1 MVLVGDDEAGRT
13 QAIAVQGGAD
23 LAPIGEGHG
32 RGAVPRLHQ
41 GRMVFVESLALGI
54 HQRIAG
60 PGFRDQHH
68 HRMGQRIAAGQQQL
82 QRIVQAGGVRL
93 AVRDQRP
100 HFVEVRAQQVG
111 LHPPATGVHPVHI
124 AADGVD
130 LTVVG
135 HEAVGVGQPPGGEGV
150 GGEALVDHGQGGLRQ
165 GIGQVLVEGPHLSGQ
180 QQPLVNHGA
189 GRQGRQIEILQARQA
204 LLLRQLGDGVL
215 DLLAHGQ
222 QLPLMSVLILDGR
235 AAADEGLADHR
246 HGVEHSLAD
255 AVQVHR
261 HVAPAQDRLL
271 LDLHEVFELGH
282 GDLARGLIAGQEAH
296 GHGVFAG
303 RRQIDAVVLGPG
315 AIERVGNLNQNPGP
329 VADQRVGAHRAAVV
343 QIDQNLQTRLHDF
356 MRFAAFDIGYKPN
369 AARIM
374 LVTRIIQSLPLWRP
388 HMDSLPLATGVR
400 PRGPE
405 GPFRTH
411 V

>member
-23 LAPIGEGHG
+23 LATIGEGHG
-32 RGAVPRLHQ
+32 RRAVPRLHQ
-41 GRMVFVESLALGI
+41 GCMVLVESLALGI

-82 QRIVQAGGVRL
+82 ERVVEAGGVRL

-100 HFVEVRAQQVG
+100 HLVEVGAQQVG
-111 LHPPATGVHPVHI
+111 LHPATTGVHPVHI

-135 HEAVGVGQPPGGEGV
+135 HEPIGVGQPPGREGV
-150 GGEALVDHGQGGLRQ
+150 GREPLVDQGQGGFRERV
-165 GIGQVLVEGPHLSGQ
+165 GQILVEGPHLAGQ
-180 QQPLVNHGA
+180 QQALIDHGA
-189 GRQGRQIEILQARQA
+189 GRQGRQIEILQSRQA
-204 LLLRQLGDGVL
+204 FLFRQLGDRVL

-222 QLPLMSVLILDGR
+222 QLPLVGVLILDGR

-246 HGVEHSLAD
+246 HGVEHGLAD

-261 HVAPAQDRLL
+261 HVAPAQNRLL

-282 GDLARGLIAGQEAH
+282 GDLARGVVVRQEAH

-303 RRQIDAVVLGPG
+303 RRQIDPVVLGPG

-329 VADQRVGAHRAAVV
+329 IADQRVGAHRAAVV

-369 AARIM
+369 AACIM

-400 PRGPE
+400 
-405 GPFRTH
+405 
-411 V
+411 